1 VLFFPHVVDE
11 GSPPLVCQVIEKR
24 ASEVEPYDDVKDRV
38 RSWYTKGAALK
49 QAEAF
54 AEKLRAAAAEKGLA
68 AAVEEMGTRLQDLLH
83 GREGAGE
90 LLSVKHTGFFTRGV
104 RSIPG
109 LAGGGAAVAA
119 KAFSLKD
126 DAVGLVTAE
135 APDYKCYVLQ
145 VTESEGASAEEFAN
159 DNPMMRAFYVGDKQQ
174 RVMTEWLGGLLAEA
188 KPDMR
193 SAFWK
198 EPTRPEE

>member
-1 VLFFPHVVDE
+1 
-11 GSPPLVCQVIEKR
+11 
-24 ASEVEPYDDVKDRV
+24 
-38 RSWYTKGAALK
+38 
-49 QAEAF
+49 
-54 AEKLRAAAAEKGLA
+54 
-68 AAVEEMGTRLQDLLH
+68 
-83 GREGAGE
+83 
-90 LLSVKHTGFFTRGV
+90 
-104 RSIPG
+104 
-109 LAGGGAAVAA
+109 
-119 KAFSLKD
+119 
-126 DAVGLVTAE
+126 VTAE